1 MCFDHDFVMH
11 SNNNCMRFTLKCY
24 LIWKRYLIW
33 ISWLYMQSEISW
45 HTNNRSR
52 KKTKPK
58 KVERRKNIELKKNL
72 SQKKRTK
79 IKKNAQIHN
88 HQPQTSK
95 NVRSHFPLCSPFNY
109 DQIACDEWRTCNIT
123 PQYAKTTEIT
133 IFRDFKW
140 IGIINVFVGF
150 FLFVLYFLLNVGTP
164 NFDNKTPYALVYTLW
179 RTDWQ
184 DLRSLWLDT
193 KPKDRQ

>member
-1 MCFDHDFVMH
+1 MH
-11 SNNNCMRFTLKCY
+11 EIYSKMLSHLKTLSHLNIMIIYAKRNIVTHKKSNPK
-24 LIWKRYLIW
+24 K
-33 ISWLYMQSEISW
+33 
-45 HTNNRSR
+45 NRSR
-52 KKTKPK
+52 KK
-58 KVERRKNIELKKNL
+58 IELKKNL

-79 IKKNAQIHN
+79 INKNAQIHN

-150 FLFVLYFLLNVGTP
+150 FFV
-164 NFDNKTPYALVYTLW
+164 
-179 RTDWQ
+179 
-184 DLRSLWLDT
+184 RSLLS
-193 KPKDRQ
+193 PKRGNAKFR

>member
-1 MCFDHDFVMH
+1 MII
-11 SNNNCMRFTLKCY
+11 Y
-24 LIWKRYLIW
+24 AKRNIVTHKK
-33 ISWLYMQSEISW
+33 SKP
-45 HTNNRSR
+45 

-72 SQKKRTK
+72 SQKKRIK
-79 IKKNAQIHN
+79 IIK
-88 HQPQTSK
+88 
-95 NVRSHFPLCSPFNY
+95 
-109 DQIACDEWRTCNIT
+109 T
-123 PQYAKTTEIT
+123 PKSTTT
-133 IFRDFKW
+133 NRKHRKMFVLIFRFVHHSIMIKLLVTNEEHA
-140 IGIINVFVGF
+140 ISRLSTQKQQKSLFSGISNESESLMFLLVF

-164 NFDNKTPYALVYTLW
+164 YFDNKTPYALVYTLW

>member
-1 MCFDHDFVMH
+1 MLSHLK
-11 SNNNCMRFTLKCY
+11 TLSHLNIMIIY
-24 LIWKRYLIW
+24 AKRNIVTHK
-33 ISWLYMQSEISW
+33 QS
-45 HTNNRSR
+45 
-52 KKTKPK
+52 KPK
-58 KVERRKNIELKKNL
+58 KNEAEKSRT
-72 SQKKRTK
+72 QKKYRTQK
-79 IKKNAQIHN
+79 KSFPKKTNQNNKNAQIHN

-164 NFDNKTPYALVYTLW
+164 NFDNKTPYALVNTLW

-184 DLRSLWLDT
+184 DLRSCWLDT

>member
-1 MCFDHDFVMH
+1 MH
-11 SNNNCMRFTLKCY
+11 EIYSKMLSHLEMLSHLNIMIIY
-24 LIWKRYLIW
+24 AKRNIVTHKKSKPKK
-33 ISWLYMQSEISW
+33 IEF
-45 HTNNRSR
+45 R
-52 KKTKPK
+52 KKT
-58 KVERRKNIELKKNL
+58 NSQKKN
-72 SQKKRTK
+72 SKKKRTK
-79 IKKNAQIHN
+79 IIKTPKSTTINRKHRR
-88 HQPQTSK
+88 
-95 NVRSHFPLCSPFNY
+95 NVHSHFPLCSPFNY

-123 PQYAKTTEIT
+123 PQYAKTTKIT

-150 FLFVLYFLLNVGTP
+150 FLFVLHFLLNVGTP
-164 NFDNKTPYALVYTLW
+164 NFDNKTPYALVYALW